1 MKKIAMIVDMINDV
15 ASLNGKTWVYMFIW
29 CQTLFLVDILAWTA
43 WAKGQLI
50 EFFYLNYTSIILL

>member
-1 MKKIAMIVDMINDV
+1 MINDV

-43 WAKGQLI
+43 WAEGQLI